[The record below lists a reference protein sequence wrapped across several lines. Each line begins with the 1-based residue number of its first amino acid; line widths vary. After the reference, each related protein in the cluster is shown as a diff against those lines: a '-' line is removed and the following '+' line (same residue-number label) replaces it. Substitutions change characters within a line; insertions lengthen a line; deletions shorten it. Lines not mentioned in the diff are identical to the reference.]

1 VEDFYVPSFCT
12 TIWYLWRGT
21 LVQW

>member
-12 TIWYLWRGT
+12 AIWYLWRRT